1 MRNLTLVIPAKN
13 ESESLPLVMEEL
25 KSYECKKLVI
35 LSKGDELTHDS
46 IKNYECSIEYQTKSG
61 YGNAIIEGINKVE
74 SEYLSI
80 FYADGSTDPKDLS
93 KMIKKL
99 NNQNLDFVFGSRYI
113 KDGST
118 EDDGI
123 ITSIGN
129 AIFTF
134 TCNLLFNFKTSDV
147 LFTYIVGKTSSFKE
161 LKLKRNDFTLC
172 IEIFLNAKKNNNKI
186 GEVPCEERK
195 RFGGKKKVN
204 EIVDGFKIL
213 IYILFSFLKRS
224 Q

>member
-1 MRNLTLVIPAKN
+1 MKNLTLVIPAKN

-35 LSKGDELTHDS
+35 LSKGDELTYNS

-80 FYADGSTDPKDLS
+80 FYADGSTDPKDLN
-93 KMIKKL
+93 KMIQKL

-113 KDGST
+113 KGGST

-161 LKLKRNDFTLC
+161 LKLTRNDFTLC
-172 IEIFLNAKKNNNKI
+172 IEIFLNAKKNNNKVS
-186 GEVPCEERK
+186 EVPCEERK

-204 EIVDGFKIL
+204 EIIDGFKIL
-213 IYILFSFLKRS
+213 IYILFSFLKKS
-224 Q
+224 

>member
-1 MRNLTLVIPAKN
+1 MKNLTLVIPAKN
-13 ESESLPLVMEEL
+13 ESESLPKVLQEL

-35 LSKGDELTHDS
+35 LSKGDELTYNS

-80 FYADGSTDPKDLS
+80 FYADGSTDPKDLN
-93 KMIKKL
+93 KMMQKL

-161 LKLKRNDFTLC
+161 LKLTRNDFTLC
-172 IEIFLNAKKNNNKI
+172 IEIFLNAKKNNNKLS
-186 GEVPCEERK
+186 EVPCEERK

-213 IYILFSFLKRS
+213 IYILFSFLKKS
-224 Q
+224 

>member
-1 MRNLTLVIPAKN
+1 MKNLTLVIPAKN

-35 LSKGDELTHDS
+35 LSKGDELTYNS

-80 FYADGSTDPKDLS
+80 FYADGSTDPKDLN
-93 KMIKKL
+93 KMMQKL

-161 LKLKRNDFTLC
+161 LKLTRNDFTLC
-172 IEIFLNAKKNNNKI
+172 IEIFLNAKKNNNKVS
-186 GEVPCEERK
+186 EVPCEERK

-204 EIVDGFKIL
+204 EIIDGFKIL
-213 IYILFSFLKRS
+213 IFILFSFLKKS
-224 Q
+224 

>member
-1 MRNLTLVIPAKN
+1 MKNLTLVIPAKN

-35 LSKGDELTHDS
+35 LSKGDELTYNS

-80 FYADGSTDPKDLS
+80 FYADGSTDPKDLN
-93 KMIKKL
+93 KMMQKL

-161 LKLKRNDFTLC
+161 LKLTRNDFTLC
-172 IEIFLNAKKNNNKI
+172 IEIFLNAKKNNNKVS
-186 GEVPCEERK
+186 EVPCEERK

-213 IYILFSFLKRS
+213 IYILFSFLKKS
-224 Q
+224 

>member
-1 MRNLTLVIPAKN
+1 MKNLTLVIPAKN

-35 LSKGDELTHDS
+35 LSKGDELTYNS

-80 FYADGSTDPKDLS
+80 FYADGSTDPKDLNN
-93 KMIKKL
+93 MMQKL

-161 LKLKRNDFTLC
+161 LKLTRNDFTLC
-172 IEIFLNAKKNNNKI
+172 IEIFLNAKKNNNKLS
-186 GEVPCEERK
+186 EVPCEERK

-213 IYILFSFLKRS
+213 IYILFSFLKKS
-224 Q
+224 